1 MAWKGLWRLCIHGRS
16 IDSEPTKVMQ
26 NGFDEYP
33 LLDVKEMKLV
43 KKMPQVLFDV
53 MRNYKVVNDMF
64 VFGTSSP

>member
-1 MAWKGLWRLCIHGRS
+1 
-16 IDSEPTKVMQ
+16 MQ